1 MKDLGVG
8 RFIYRNLPNIVS
20 ILGILPLAI
29 LFLEGGFQY
38 LIPLIIYNN
47 IMDDLDGIL
56 ASKLDLKSD
65 FGANLDNVC
74 DAVAHTFLA
83 MAVGIHY
90 GGSCALVSLVAVIA
104 ILLRVVSRVSSP
116 PKTATGSPTNE
127 LMRHMLFILL
137 IANYF
142 NFSPEPFLISA
153 FLLNAASM
161 VLPFQMRYMIRS
173 LTRSATAIVFVN
185 ISLVVAWLVP
195 IAVPIIAFCF
205 LSAYLQR
212 VEKTVDR
219 LCCFISEHA
228 SLWRA
233 SLHELLYQGKDTIT
247 QINYDFWK
255 GSSFSLNLVAS
266 QNCQVLSRWRL
277 VGND

>member
-1 MKDLGVG
+1 MKDLDVG

-29 LFLEGGFQY
+29 LLLEGGFQY

-65 FGANLDNVC
+65 FGAQLDNVC
-74 DAVAHTFLA
+74 DAVAHILLV
-83 MAVGIHY
+83 MAVGMHY
-90 GGSCALVSLVAVIA
+90 GGFCALVSLVAVIA

-127 LMRHMLFILL
+127 LMRHMFFVLL

-161 VLPFQMRYMIRS
+161 VLPFPMRYMIRS

-185 ISLVVAWLVP
+185 ISLVVAWLIP
-195 IAVPIIAFCF
+195 IALPAVAFCF
-205 LSAYLQR
+205 LSAYLYSFVVGGAR
-212 VEKTVDR
+212 WLKT
-219 LCCFISEHA
+219 A
-228 SLWRA
+228 
-233 SLHELLYQGKDTIT
+233 
-247 QINYDFWK
+247 
-255 GSSFSLNLVAS
+255 
-266 QNCQVLSRWRL
+266 
-277 VGND
+277 

>member
-1 MKDLGVG
+1 MKDLDVG
-8 RFIYRNLPNIVS
+8 RFTYRNLPNIVS

-56 ASKLDLKSD
+56 ANKLDLKSD

-74 DAVAHTFLA
+74 DAVAHILLV
-83 MAVGIHY
+83 MAVGMHY
-90 GGSCALVSLVAVIA
+90 GGYCALVSFVAVIA

-116 PKTATGSPTNE
+116 PQTATGSPTNE
-127 LMRHMLFILL
+127 LMRHMLFVLL

-161 VLPFQMRYMIRS
+161 VLPFPMRYMIRS

-195 IAVPIIAFCF
+195 IALPAIAFCF
-205 LSAYLQR
+205 LSAYLYAF
-212 VEKTVDR
+212 V
-219 LCCFISEHA
+219 
-228 SLWRA
+228 
-233 SLHELLYQGKDTIT
+233 
-247 QINYDFWK
+247 
-255 GSSFSLNLVAS
+255 
-266 QNCQVLSRWRL
+266 
-277 VGND
+277 VGGVQWLKKA